1 MNSKIKTNKQKIN
14 SDRLSVSY
22 MPKHANKQSKIAQSK
37 RCTCI
42 VYSLS
47 RKNKTKQKI

>member
-1 MNSKIKTNKQKIN
+1 MNLKIKTKKIN
-14 SDRLSVSY
+14 SDRLSVPY

-42 VYSLS
+42 VYYLS
-47 RKNKTKQKI
+47 RKNKTKQKS